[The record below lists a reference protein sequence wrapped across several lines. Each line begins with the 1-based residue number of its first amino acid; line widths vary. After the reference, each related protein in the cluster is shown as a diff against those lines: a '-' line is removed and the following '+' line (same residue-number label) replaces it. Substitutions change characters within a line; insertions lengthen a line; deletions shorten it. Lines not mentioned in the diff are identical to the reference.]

1 MAPKNSFIPEDT
13 YRVTNR
19 TLSEF
24 ERIQEIM
31 ARLRSPDGCL
41 WDRRQTM
48 VDLARYLMDE
58 ACEVLDAIDEGSP
71 AHLQEELGDLFFQI
85 LFMAR
90 IAEEEGT
97 FDMADVMGGIAD
109 KMIRRHPHVFGSL
122 RVDGVSDIRENW
134 ESIKR
139 RERKDRND
147 EESFF
152 QGVPRSLPPLTRAM
166 KITRKAAR
174 AGFDWSDMNGVIE
187 KIREELDELVGSLSK
202 QDDRGTEEE
211 LGDLLF
217 SVVNLCRHAGVDPD
231 RALRGSIR
239 KFTGRF
245 SFIVNHLA
253 RENKT
258 PESATMDD
266 MDRLW
271 ELSKKNGKRGD
282 TL

>member
-1 MAPKNSFIPEDT
+1 MTS
-13 YRVTNR
+13 R

-48 VDLARYLMDE
+48 ADLARYLMDE

-71 AHLQEELGDLFFQI
+71 AHLKEELGDLFFQI

-90 IAEEEGT
+90 IADEEGT
-97 FDMADVMGGIAD
+97 FDMADVMAGIAD

-122 RVDGVSDIRENW
+122 RVDTVSDIRENW

-147 EESFF
+147 DESFF
-152 QGVPRSLPPLTRAM
+152 KSVPRSLPSLTRAV

-239 KFTGRF
+239 KFTDRF

-271 ELSKKNGKRGD
+271 ELSKKNCKRGD